1 MTEIEKKKSFWTS
14 LPGIFTGAAAIITAV
29 TGLYI
34 AIDRHGEQP
43 SPIPPSP
50 LHSTASTTSVKSATL
65 PKEWPLVGEETFTE
79 ISPGWL
85 AGSYANEH
93 LPRFDLNFVGGKYR
107 WDMEFRNGREK
118 TIDAPYGPA
127 TDFYLA
133 VDVKFVAFTPGNITA
148 SLLFGRASKKYYG
161 FRISSNK
168 YFALERFDGTKHEI
182 IISYTPTSINPK
194 ESNRIA
200 VAVEDQQIK
209 LYINSKLV
217 GAYKDS
223 TFTGGKVGISVTG
236 WQSGQSA
243 VVDFDNFEFRRKS

>member
-1 MTEIEKKKSFWTS
+1 MTEIKKKKSFWTS
-14 LPGIFTGAAAIITAV
+14 LSGILTGVAAIITAV

-34 AIDRHGEQP
+34 AINRNGEP
-43 SPIPPSP
+43 PPIPAPT
-50 LHSTASTTSVKSATL
+50 LHPTATSTPVKSATL

-85 AGSYANEH
+85 EGSYANEY
-93 LPRFDLNFVGGKYR
+93 LSRFDLNFVGGKYR

-118 TIDAPYGPA
+118 CIDAPYGPA

-133 VDVKFVAFTPGNITA
+133 VDVKFVVLTPGNITA
-148 SLLFGRASKKYYG
+148 SLLFGRASNKDYA

-168 YFALERFDGTKHEI
+168 KFGLERFDGTRHEM

-200 VAVEDQQIK
+200 VAVEDRQIT
-209 LYINSKLV
+209 LYINSKFV
-217 GAYKDS
+217 GEYKDF

-236 WQSGQSA
+236 WQPGQST
-243 VVDFDNFEFRRKS
+243 VIDFDNFEFRRKP